1 VGSVAAGPGRLQRSL
16 PLFDQ
21 AYEAVVE
28 RILDGRLPLGS
39 RLVESA
45 LAAEL
50 GTSRTPVREA
60 IRRLERDGLA
70 VRTPTGGVSV
80 FRPGPDDVLQ
90 VYESRIAIEGMAA
103 LLAASR
109 STPAQRQALAE
120 SVHELERAYREGDE
134 AAVVAANTAFHDAL
148 LAACGNRYLQAL
160 ANHLRHHVLL
170 TRELDRAQ
178 HGDPAKVLGHHRAI
192 LEAIAAGDGPA
203 ARRLTEE
210 HIRSHADLSAR
221 RRAQAGVRPAT
232 PGAKRTAKGDS
243 G

>member
-1 VGSVAAGPGRLQRSL
+1 VGSVAAGPGRLKRSL

-21 AYEAVVE
+21 AYEAVVA

-39 RLVESA
+39 RLVESV

-70 VRTPTGGVSV
+70 VRTPTGGVAV
-80 FRPGPDDVLQ
+80 IQPRPEDVLH
-90 VYESRIAIEGMAA
+90 VYEARIAIEGMAA
-103 LLAASR
+103 LLAAAR
-109 STPAQRQALAE
+109 STPAERQALQR
-120 SVHELERAYREGDE
+120 SVEDLAAAYAKSDE

-148 LAACGNRYLQAL
+148 LAACGNAYLQAL
-160 ANHLRHHVLL
+160 AAQLRQHVLL

-178 HGDPAKVLGHHRAI
+178 HGDAASVLGHHRAI
-192 LEAIAAGDGPA
+192 LAAIEAGDGA
-203 ARRLTEE
+203 LARRLTEE
-210 HIRSHADLSAR
+210 HIRSHADRSTS
-221 RRAQAGVRPAT
+221 RRAADRGATRIERGV
-232 PGAKRTAKGDS
+232 S